1 MSLLLKTLLH
11 NCYTEEK
18 SCAKAGCLSLFTCM
32 GTTDS
37 THSPKT
43 IMFGVSIFAVHVV
56 YELVKNEWMN
66 E

>member
-1 MSLLLKTLLH
+1 
-11 NCYTEEK
+11 
-18 SCAKAGCLSLFTCM
+18 M

-43 IMFGVSIFAVHVV
+43 IMFGVWLTVDSIFAVHVV